1 MSHSLTLICPLP
13 NGIHAR
19 PASRIAEFC
28 AGFGAAIRWRNQRNG
43 QLADAKSV
51 LSLIGG
57 DILFNDV
64 VDIEI
69 AGEASELVAIEL
81 GRFLRQTLPHCDAPL
96 AAEPAACRALPRG
109 LAELSPLPCFGQ
121 PAGQGVAI
129 GELRV
134 HQGFSMPEPER
145 LPLSGEPDLE
155 REALEAACQAL
166 AERLQREAERLRGE
180 AASVSRAHLAIVRD
194 PDFRARLE
202 AVVAAGGGAARAV
215 AAAVAHYRAQL
226 AGSASEYLRE
236 REIDIRDVGRRL
248 LGMLLPEEAPA
259 EAEWPAAALLWA
271 EELAPGELLA
281 LDRGRV
287 RGLLLARGG
296 ASSHTVILA
305 RAFSLPVLTGVPRTA
320 IAGGVGRTAVL
331 DAGLGA
337 LFQDPDAAV
346 LDYYR
351 EEEALLASKRLRLAQ
366 ASGGTSTSADGQRLE
381 LAVNIAS
388 AAEAQLGFAQGAD
401 GVGLFRTEALFMDAD
416 APPSEDAQFQC
427 YAEVV
432 RLAAGRPVIIR
443 SFDIG
448 GDKPARCL
456 PAPPEA
462 NPFLGYR
469 AIRMYPDQQ
478 AAFRAQLRAVLRAS
492 ELGPVKLMIPMVATL
507 GEARWARRVLD
518 EERDA
523 LGVAEAVPMGIMLE
537 VPSVLFQLDAFC
549 REVDFFS
556 VGSNDLTQY
565 LFAAD
570 RDNERV
576 GQLYDSLHPAFLAAL
591 SQAVATIH
599 RHGRWIGLCGEA
611 AAAPQALPLLLG
623 IGFDELSMSAPSL
636 QPCRRRLRE
645 LDAGRC
651 RALLA
656 RALQCVDGVEVRALV
671 DGDAVRPAL
680 PMLTADCLMPAAAWR
695 SKAAVIKGMV
705 DRLWLLERCDDRY
718 GMEEDLWLREQAYS
732 TGLGHG
738 FAIPHAKSGH
748 VLHPTLCVARLA
760 EPVDWG
766 ASDGQPVDMVLLLAF
781 NAADAGSAHL
791 KFFSRLARLVMRED
805 FRRALRAERDP
816 ERLLILLRERLEREA

>member
-1 MSHSLTLICPLP
+1 MSHSLTLVCPLP

-69 AGEASELVAIEL
+69 DGEEAARVAAEL
-81 GRFLRQTLPHCDAPL
+81 GRFLKQTLPLCDEPL
-96 AAEPAACRALPRG
+96 AAAPAASRALPRG
-109 LAELSPLPCFGQ
+109 LAELAPSPCFGQ

-129 GELRV
+129 GELCVYR
-134 HQGFSMPEPER
+134 GFRLPEPAE
-145 LPLSGEPDLE
+145 LPLSTGRDAEIAALEGARRTLAEQLRMQAE
-155 REALEAACQAL
+155 RED
-166 AERLQREAERLRGE
+166 GE
-180 AASVSRAHLAIVRD
+180 AAAVSRAHLAILRD
-194 PDFRARLE
+194 PDFRDRLDA
-202 AVVAAGGGAARAV
+202 AVDDGAGAARAV

-226 AGSASEYLRE
+226 ARSASEYLRE
-236 REIDIRDVGRRL
+236 REVDIRDVGRRL
-248 LGMLLPEEAPA
+248 LDILAPVM
-259 EAEWPAAALLWA
+259 EPAGGDFPPATLLWA
-271 EELAPGELLA
+271 EDLAPSELLA
-281 LDRGRV
+281 LDRSRV
-287 RGLLLARGG
+287 KGLLLARGG
-296 ASSHTVILA
+296 LTSHTIILA
-305 RAFSLPVLTGVPRTA
+305 RAFSLPVLTGVQSAA

-337 LFQDPDAAV
+337 LFQNPDERV

-351 EEEALLASKRLRLAQ
+351 AEEALLAQQRQKLAQ
-366 ASGGTSTSADGQRLE
+366 ACAGGSVSADGQRLE

-401 GVGLFRTEALFMDAD
+401 GVGLFRTEMLFMEAD
-416 APPSEDAQFQC
+416 EPPGEEAQFQC

-443 SFDIG
+443 TFDIG
-448 GDKPARCL
+448 GDKPAPCF
-456 PAPPEA
+456 PAAQES

-469 AIRMYPDQQ
+469 AIRMYPDQE
-478 AAFRAQLRAVLRAS
+478 AAFRTQLRAILRAS
-492 ELGPVKLMIPMVATL
+492 ALGPVKAMIPMIATL
-507 GEARWARRVLD
+507 NEARWARRVLE
-518 EERDA
+518 EERAA
-523 LGVAEAVPMGIMLE
+523 LGLAEAVPMGIMLE

-591 SQAVATIH
+591 NQAVATIH

-611 AAAPQALPLLLG
+611 AAAPHALPLFLG
-623 IGFDELSMSAPSL
+623 MGLDELSMSAPSL
-636 QPCRRRLRE
+636 QPCRRCLRG

-651 RALLA
+651 RELLA
-656 RALQCVDGVEVRALV
+656 QALACADGAEVRALV
-671 DGDAVRPAL
+671 DSAATRPAL
-680 PMLTADCLMPAAAWR
+680 PMLTVDCLMPEADWR

-748 VLHPTLCVARLA
+748 VLHPTLCLARL
-760 EPVDWG
+760 ERPVDWG

-781 NAADAGSAHL
+781 NAADAGAAHL
-791 KFFSRLARLVMRED
+791 KFFSRLARLVMHED
-805 FRRALRAERDP
+805 FRQALRAERDP
-816 ERLLILLRERLEREA
+816 ERLLALLQEKLEGAA

>member
-43 QLADAKSV
+43 QWADAKSV

-69 AGEASELVAIEL
+69 DGEGAARVADEL
-81 GRFLRQTLPHCDAPL
+81 GRFLRQTLPCCDEPV
-96 AAEPAACRALPRG
+96 AAAPAASRALPRS
-109 LAELSPLPCFGQ
+109 LAELSPSPCFGQ
-121 PAGQGVAI
+121 PAGLGVAI
-129 GELRV
+129 GELCV
-134 HQGFSMPEPER
+134 HRGFRMPEPAE
-145 LPLSGEPDLE
+145 LPLSTDRDADLA
-155 REALEAACQAL
+155 ALAVARRAL
-166 AERLQREAERLRGE
+166 AEQLRQQAERQGGE
-180 AASVSRAHLAIVRD
+180 AAGVSRAHLAILSD
-194 PDFRARLE
+194 PDFRARLDA
-202 AVVAAGGGAARAV
+202 AVADGAGPARAV
-215 AAAVAHYRAQL
+215 AVVVAHYRAQL
-226 AGSASEYLRE
+226 SKSASEYLRE
-236 REIDIRDVGRRL
+236 REMDIRDVGRRL
-248 LGMLLPEEAPA
+248 LEALAPEIQRAGEALPE
-259 EAEWPAAALLWA
+259 AALLWA
-271 EELAPGELLA
+271 EDLAPSELLA
-281 LDRGRV
+281 LDRDKV
-287 RGLLLARGG
+287 KGLLLARGG
-296 ASSHTVILA
+296 LTSHTIILA
-305 RAFSLPVLTGVPRTA
+305 RAFSLPVLTGVQRAA
-320 IAGGVGRTAVL
+320 IADGIGRTAVL

-337 LFQDPDAAV
+337 LFQSPDTVV

-351 EEEALLASKRLRLAQ
+351 EEEALLAAQRQRLAK
-366 ASGGTSTSADGQRLE
+366 ASGGIAASADGHRLE

-388 AAEAQLGFAQGAD
+388 VAEAQLGFAQGAD
-401 GVGLFRTEALFMDAD
+401 GVGLFRTEMLFMDAD
-416 APPSEDAQFQC
+416 EPPGEDEQFQC

-443 SFDIG
+443 TFDIG

-456 PAPPEA
+456 PAPQES

-469 AIRMYPDQQ
+469 AIRMYPDQE
-478 AAFRAQLRAVLRAS
+478 AAFRAQLRAILRAS
-492 ELGPVKLMIPMVATL
+492 ALGPVKVMIPMVATL
-507 GEARWARRVLD
+507 GEARWARRLLE
-518 EERDA
+518 EERAA
-523 LGVAEAVPMGIMLE
+523 LGRAEPVPLGIMLE

-576 GQLYDSLHPAFLAAL
+576 GNLYDSLHPAFLAAL
-591 SQAVATIH
+591 NQAAATIH

-611 AAAPQALPLLLG
+611 AAAPHALPLFLG
-623 IGFDELSMSAPSL
+623 MGLDELSMSAPSL
-636 QPCRRRLRE
+636 QECRRRLRE
-645 LDAGRC
+645 LDADRC
-651 RALLA
+651 RELLG
-656 RALQCVDGVEVRALV
+656 RALACADGAEVRALV
-671 DGDAVRPAL
+671 AAAAARPAL
-680 PMLTADCLMPAAAWR
+680 PMLTADCLMPDAAWG
-695 SKAAVIKGMV
+695 SKAAAIKGLV

-748 VLHPTLCVARLA
+748 VLHPTLCLARLA
-760 EPVDWG
+760 QPVDWG

-781 NAADAGSAHL
+781 NAADAGAAHL
-791 KFFSRLARLVMRED
+791 KFFSRLARLVMHED
-805 FRRALRAERDP
+805 FRQALRAERDP
-816 ERLLILLRERLEREA
+816 ERLLALLRDRLEGAA